1 VRITLTGLEATVDG
15 TLVASR
21 APDPGQVALGPVEV
35 ELDVRTGD
43 GGAVM
48 RWSVANRA
56 DTDVHVTSV
65 SAVYAVHAMEP
76 VRMLRHGYQSWS
88 PTGVATLGH
97 DADPSTRAD
106 LPFLQAVHHADQR
119 TVVAPG
125 ELRSEWVT
133 ALADAGGDIVVAGF
147 DGAGSHDGTWRLRP
161 SGDGHPI
168 ELRAE
173 AFLGDVRLRSG
184 ECRPLHEV
192 TVGGGPGAVA
202 EDVAR
207 LLGRWADRVGR
218 ASAARTG
225 APYQVGWCSWY
236 QYFHDVTERDLR
248 ANLALAEHW
257 PFDVFL
263 LDDGYQAAIGDWLDT
278 NERFPSGLAGLAEDI
293 RASGRVAGI
302 WLAPFLAAPDSRVAT
317 RHPDWLAAR
326 AAGRPGPLFAW
337 WNPPWGGGRDGFMGA
352 LDTTRPE
359 VLAHLEDLGRALR
372 DMGWT
377 WLKLDFTFAPSVEGH
392 WADADRT
399 PAERVRAGFEAIRRG
414 AGDDVFIVG
423 CGVPLSHVVG
433 VVDAVRI
440 GQDVAPLWA
449 LRPEDEIVPGY
460 LGIQPATRHAYGNT
474 VARSFMHRRLW
485 LNDPDCLML
494 RSTGTALSPTAARTW
509 AQTVGLSGGAALVS
523 DDLSLLGDD
532 ARRLLDEVV
541 ALGRASDDL
550 ARAGRPAEAIDLLER
565 TPPTTFVAGP
575 HRLIVDPE
583 SGAGRQHHRGQP

>member
-1 VRITLTGLEATVDG
+1 VRITLTGLEAMVDG
-15 TLVASR
+15 TLVDIR
-21 APDPGQVALGPVEV
+21 APDPGPVALGPLEIG
-35 ELDVRTGD
+35 LDVRADRGVT
-43 GGAVM
+43 AV
-48 RWSVANRA
+48 RWSVANRSDA
-56 DTDVHVTSV
+56 DATVRSV
-65 SAVYAVHAMEP
+65 AAVYALQAAGP

-88 PTGVATLGH
+88 PTGVATLGG

-119 TVVAPG
+119 TVVVPG

-133 ALADAGGDIVVAGF
+133 VLADARGDVVVAGF
-147 DGAGSHDGTWRLRP
+147 DGGGSHDGTWRLRP
-161 SGDGHPI
+161 STEARPI

-173 AFLGDVRLRSG
+173 AFLGDVRLRPG
-184 ECRPLHEV
+184 ECRSLHGV
-192 TVGGGPGAVA
+192 TVDGGPGAA
-202 EDVAR
+202 TEDVTH
-207 LLGRWADRVGR
+207 LLARWADRVGR
-218 ASAARTG
+218 GGAARTG

-236 QYFHDVTERDLR
+236 QYFHEVTERDLR
-248 ANLALAEHW
+248 ANLALAGDW

-263 LDDGYQAAIGDWLDT
+263 LDDGYQVDIGDWLDT
-278 NERFPSGLAGLAEDI
+278 NERFPSGLSRLAEDI
-293 RASGRVAGI
+293 RADGHTAGI
-302 WLAPFLAAPDSRVAT
+302 WLAPFLAAPSSRVAAG
-317 RHPDWLAAR
+317 HPEWLAGR
-326 AAGRPGPLFAW
+326 AAERPGPVFAW
-337 WNPPWGGGRDGFMGA
+337 WNPAWGGGRDGLMGA

-359 VLAHLEDLGRALR
+359 VVAHLEELGRALR
-372 DMGWT
+372 AMGWT
-377 WLKLDFTFAPSVEGH
+377 WLKLDFTFAPSVEGR
-392 WADADRT
+392 WADPGRT

-414 AGDDVFIVG
+414 AGDDAFILG

-494 RSTGTALSPTAARTW
+494 RSTGTALSPAAARTW

-523 DDLSLLGDD
+523 DDLSLLDD
-532 ARRLLDEVV
+532 GARRLLDDVV
-541 ALGRASDDL
+541 ALGRASDEL

-565 TPPTTFVAGP
+565 SPATAFLSGS
-575 HRLIVDPE
+575 HRLDVDPD
-583 SGAGRQHHRGQP
+583 SGAGRLDGRTR